1 MQKIS
6 KADTKVA
13 TQTTVLVLGAN
24 GMLGHMLVRV
34 LRDRHSVIGSVTG
47 NYESLGKL
55 KQVLRKDECLENLN
69 ATNLVDVTRCI
80 DQTQPDVILNCVGL
94 TKHKMDAKSAFE
106 VILVNSV
113 LPHHL
118 AEICN
123 QRRIRV
129 IHFSTDCVFSCR
141 SGTKRL
147 SDVPDASDVY
157 GVTKRLGEI
166 KCGTSLTLRTSFV
179 GRQLSGIEQFF
190 EWVISQRGKSVNG
203 YQRAIYSGLTTQALA
218 GVVSRLIDEHDE
230 LVGLYQVASKP
241 ISKFELITNL
251 NELLELHL
259 EVEPDSSYVCDRSLD
274 GSEFRDVTGIQ
285 VPSWET
291 MLTNFANDQAFYA

>member
-1 MQKIS
+1 
-6 KADTKVA
+6 
-13 TQTTVLVLGAN
+13 
-24 GMLGHMLVRV
+24 
-34 LRDRHSVIGSVTG
+34 
-47 NYESLGKL
+47 
-55 KQVLRKDECLENLN
+55 
-69 ATNLVDVTRCI
+69 
-80 DQTQPDVILNCVGL
+80 
-94 TKHKMDAKSAFE
+94 
-106 VILVNSV
+106 
-113 LPHHL
+113 
-118 AEICN
+118 
-123 QRRIRV
+123 
-129 IHFSTDCVFSCR
+129 
-141 SGTKRL
+141 L

-179 GRQLSGIEQFF
+179 GRQLSGIEHFF